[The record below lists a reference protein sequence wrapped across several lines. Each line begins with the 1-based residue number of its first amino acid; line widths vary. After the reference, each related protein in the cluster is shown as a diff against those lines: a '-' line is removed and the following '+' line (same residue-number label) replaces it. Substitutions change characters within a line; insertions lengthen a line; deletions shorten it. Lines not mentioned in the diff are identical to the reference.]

1 MEKLKA
7 VDLFSEWASI
17 GKDEGMQKGHL
28 SSVTEMLSLVGPHLK
43 SNFSA
48 IDVGCGNGWVCRTLS
63 EDKRCLKIKGIDGS
77 EKMILKAQK
86 IDPLGEYYHALLPSW
101 DPKEKFDFIHSME
114 FLYYLEDPLDMLKIF
129 YNNWL
134 NNEGVFIAGVDYY
147 LENED
152 SHSWPEKLNVH
163 MTKLSIDEW
172 KRGMEDAG
180 FKEIEI
186 HQVAAND
193 DFIGTLVLFGKK

>member
-1 MEKLKA
+1 MGQRDA
-7 VDLFSEWASI
+7 TDLFSEWVSI
-17 GKDEGMQKGHL
+17 KKDEGMQIGHAP
-28 SSVTEMLSLVGPHLK
+28 SVDEMLSIISPNLK
-43 SNFSA
+43 NEFTA
-48 IDVGCGNGWVCRTLS
+48 VDVGCGNGWVCRKL
-63 EDKRCLKIKGIDGS
+63 IKYKNCKNIIGVDGS
-77 EKMILKAQK
+77 EKMILKAK
-86 IDPLGEYYHALLPSW
+86 SIDPDGNYIHAKLPNW
-101 DPKEKFDFIHSME
+101 KPQDKFDLVHSME

-134 NNEGVFIAGVDYY
+134 NNEGIFIAGIDYY

-172 KRGMEDAG
+172 ERGMEDAG

-193 DFIGTLVLFGKK
+193 NFIGTLVLFGKK

>member
-1 MEKLKA
+1 MK
-7 VDLFSEWASI
+7 
-17 GKDEGMQKGHL
+17 
-28 SSVTEMLSLVGPHLK
+28 
-43 SNFSA
+43 
-48 IDVGCGNGWVCRTLS
+48 
-63 EDKRCLKIKGIDGS
+63 
-77 EKMILKAQK
+77 
-86 IDPLGEYYHALLPSW
+86 
-101 DPKEKFDFIHSME
+101 
-114 FLYYLEDPLDMLKIF
+114 
-129 YNNWL
+129 L